1 MKEGFNIDKILLNHL
16 DDTAAITY
24 MRGEFGETK
33 TSVADFFI
41 KKSEGHTNILLNIF
55 IDTVISQHPYLEN
68 AAYFLLYRTRPNEKN
83 YERLKAMIEKKYL
96 WHDNFRTS
104 FIMELSKYK
113 KNGDTSFI
121 AKILMHWP
129 YYSEETMKF
138 NLIRDNPINEYFPA
152 ITRFYRSL
160 IHADSM
166 NRLQETFLRK
176 DEFEMTFES
185 FLHATAAYK
194 TKETAGILLDIL
206 NKKIYKRDTEDFKN
220 TKYNEL
226 KFKYNLFN
234 ALQEYNCPYYK
245 ELLPLVAKE
254 AQIFKIKYTLE
265 AVEADHSFVSRIEP
279 SDYW

>member
-1 MKEGFNIDKILLNHL
+1 
-16 DDTAAITY
+16 
-24 MRGEFGETK
+24 
-33 TSVADFFI
+33 
-41 KKSEGHTNILLNIF
+41 
-55 IDTVISQHPYLEN
+55 
-68 AAYFLLYRTRPNEKN
+68 
-83 YERLKAMIEKKYL
+83 
-96 WHDNFRTS
+96 
-104 FIMELSKYK
+104 
-113 KNGDTSFI
+113 
-121 AKILMHWP
+121 
-129 YYSEETMKF
+129 
-138 NLIRDNPINEYFPA
+138 
-152 ITRFYRSL
+152 
-160 IHADSM
+160 M